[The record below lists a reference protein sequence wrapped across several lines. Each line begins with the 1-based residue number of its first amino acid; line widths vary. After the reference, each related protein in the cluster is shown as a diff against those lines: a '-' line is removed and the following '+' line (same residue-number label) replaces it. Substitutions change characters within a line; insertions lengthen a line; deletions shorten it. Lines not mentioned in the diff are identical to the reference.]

1 MAARRRTALCCPT
14 RRRKKPLTLRELES
28 AAGLR
33 LAVFLALDRAAVA
46 GQEAGRLDRAAQR
59 GLEAGQRLRDAVQHR
74 TRLARQ
80 AAALD
85 GRDDVVAADP
95 VGQAE
100 RLVDDETQRR
110 TREIDFL
117 VAAVDRD
124 LARPGLQPHAGDGV
138 LAAAGRIGAALLVDL
153 LFAQRRGRGFGSLD
167 ANGDVGE
174 ILEIG
179 HGLFVSHYAPTLFLR
194 FIEATSSTS
203 GYCASCGGSGPATM
217 RMWRIC

>member
-1 MAARRRTALCCPT
+1 MAARRRTALSFST
-14 RRRKKPLTLRELES
+14 RRRKKPLTLRELEA

-80 AAALD
+80 AAALA

-100 RLVDDETQRR
+100 RLDRKS
-110 TREIDFL
+110 TRL
-117 VAAVDRD
+117 N
-124 LARPGLQPHAGDGV
+124 
-138 LAAAGRIGAALLVDL
+138 
-153 LFAQRRGRGFGSLD
+153 S
-167 ANGDVGE
+167 
-174 ILEIG
+174 
-179 HGLFVSHYAPTLFLR
+179 SH
-194 FIEATSSTS
+194 
-203 GYCASCGGSGPATM
+203 
-217 RMWRIC
+217 